1 MRAQAAGVYLAR
13 AFRGD
18 KLPPCIDPEGSKQM
32 ALVKLSNYKDAAP
45 EAQAVFDDI
54 MATRDTDYVNNIWR
68 ALAAHPPLLKR
79 FWGQMK
85 EIMVK
90 PSRLDP
96 LTKELIYLAVSITND
111 CTYCINTHT
120 AAARKKGLDDEVLG
134 ELNEIVA
141 LANAGNRL
149 TSGLQ
154 VEVDD
159 VFAKK
164 HKYSEW
170 KAPKRSKNTRE
181 RAKKTEK
188 RAKKAAKER
197 AEKAKVAGK
206 SSTRKSRTAKG
217 DAKAVVRRNAKS

>member
-1 MRAQAAGVYLAR
+1 
-13 AFRGD
+13 
-18 KLPPCIDPEGSKQM
+18 M
-32 ALVKLSNYKDAAP
+32 ALVKLANYKDAAP
-45 EAQAVFDDI
+45 DAQAVFDDI
-54 MATRDTDYVNNIWR
+54 MATRDTDYVNHIWR
-68 ALAAHPPLLKR
+68 ALAAHPPMLKR

-120 AAARKKGLDDEVLG
+120 AAARTKGMDDEVLG

-154 VEVDD
+154 LEVDG
-159 VFAKK
+159 VFTQK
-164 HKYSEW
+164 HKYSKW
-170 KAPKRSKNTRE
+170 KAPKR
-181 RAKKTEK
+181 
-188 RAKKAAKER
+188 AKKA
-197 AEKAKVAGK
+197 KATGK
-206 SSTRKSRTAKG
+206 PTTRKSRTSAG
-217 DAKAVVRRNAKS
+217 NAKSAVQPKAKR

>member
-1 MRAQAAGVYLAR
+1 
-13 AFRGD
+13 
-18 KLPPCIDPEGSKQM
+18 M
-32 ALVKLSNYKDAAP
+32 ALVKFANYADASP

-54 MATRDTDYVNNIWR
+54 MATRNTDYVNHIWR

-85 EIMVK
+85 AIMVK

-120 AAARKKGLDDEVLG
+120 AAARKKGMDDEVLG

-154 VEVDD
+154 VEVDGA
-159 VFAKK
+159 VAQK
-164 HKYSEW
+164 HKYTEW
-170 KAPKRSKNTRE
+170 KAPH
-181 RAKKTEK
+181 RAKATKTVKKPSK
-188 RAKKAAKER
+188 RKSVSGKVALNPSAR
-197 AEKAKVAGK
+197 RKAK
-206 SSTRKSRTAKG
+206 S
-217 DAKAVVRRNAKS
+217 

>member
-1 MRAQAAGVYLAR
+1 
-13 AFRGD
+13 
-18 KLPPCIDPEGSKQM
+18 M
-32 ALVKLSNYKDAAP
+32 ALVKLANYKDAAP

-54 MATRDTDYVNNIWR
+54 MATRGTEYVNHIWR
-68 ALAAHPPLLKR
+68 ALAAHPPMLKR

-120 AAARKKGLDDEVLG
+120 AAARTKGMDDEILG

-141 LANAGNRL
+141 LANGGNRL

-154 VEVDD
+154 LEVDGA
-159 VFAKK
+159 FTQK
-164 HKYSEW
+164 HKYSKW
-170 KAPKRSKNTRE
+170 KAPKR
-181 RAKKTEK
+181 
-188 RAKKAAKER
+188 AKKAKSAAKPT
-197 AEKAKVAGK
+197 
-206 SSTRKSRTAKG
+206 SRKSRTGTDQAKTAVKTVVKPR
-217 DAKAVVRRNAKS
+217 AKR